1 MRPGRQNVLPRPS
14 WHGKPVRA
22 PQIGPGA
29 PAFRLPLAKA
39 GSKARL
45 DIVAPLHGRRF
56 CAAPEGAREIKS
68 TPTQRSTTPTRAKTA
83 RFGDPGTRWAILFR
97 AYGARVLRIKS
108 SVAVAIGPWI
118 GRISSPEG

>member
-29 PAFRLPLAKA
+29 PAFRLHLAKA

-68 TPTQRSTTPTRAKTA
+68 TLPSAQPPQPAQKRRGLGTPVRA
-83 RFGDPGTRWAILFR
+83 GL
-97 AYGARVLRIKS
+97 S
-108 SVAVAIGPWI
+108 SFAP
-118 GRISSPEG
+118 P